1 MLQGRPE
8 TSASI
13 HNFFGVRLGVS
24 EIALSAYPTL
34 GIRCKLRRLRDGCV
48 AHGVCYSI
56 PGLGFELT
64 VESGDG
70 SMIVP

>member
-24 EIALSAYPTL
+24 EIALIAYPTRA
-34 GIRCKLRRLRDGCV
+34 IRCKYRDLREGC
-48 AHGVCYSI
+48 
-56 PGLGFELT
+56 
-64 VESGDG
+64 SGTTRAIRIRVWD
-70 SMIVP
+70 SNS